1 MNLRPFGPEI
11 ELMFSYFFSCRQCYK
26 KETLQNDMVRH
37 LYYGNYV
44 AFERTYSRESE
55 QAKALG
61 IVVDLEE
68 KLRSMLSEEQK
79 ALFKQYDDAVAD
91 LASVSNAD
99 CFVEGYQLGVNLI
112 LAAFPE
118 HVEMLKQILTGA
130 DLGGNNQ

>member
-1 MNLRPFGPEI
+1 MVLSAHGGGDMQDILR
-11 ELMFSYFFSCRQCYK
+11 
-26 KETLQNDMVRH
+26 D
-37 LYYGNYV
+37 LYYGNYA

-68 KLRSMLSEEQK
+68 KLQNVLSEEQR

-91 LASVSNAD
+91 LASISNAD

-118 HVEMLKQILTGA
+118 HVEELKQALVST
-130 DLGGNNQ
+130 LK

>member
-1 MNLRPFGPEI
+1 MWFLE
-11 ELMFSYFFSCRQCYK
+11 MFSV
-26 KETLQNDMVRH
+26 L
-37 LYYGNYV
+37 LYGGSVVWYCLPMEVAICEINYA

-118 HVEMLKQILTGA
+118 HVEELKQALVSTHKMKT
-130 DLGGNNQ
+130 

>member
-1 MNLRPFGPEI
+1 MVLSVHGGGVMRDILR
-11 ELMFSYFFSCRQCYK
+11 
-26 KETLQNDMVRH
+26 D
-37 LYYGNYV
+37 LYYGNYA

-91 LASVSNAD
+91 LASVSDAD

-118 HVEMLKQILTGA
+118 HVEALKQFVTSIEC
-130 DLGGNNQ
+130 GGDNQ

>member
-1 MNLRPFGPEI
+1 MVLSAYGGGDMRDILR
-11 ELMFSYFFSCRQCYK
+11 
-26 KETLQNDMVRH
+26 D
-37 LYYGNYV
+37 LYYGNYA

-99 CFVEGYQLGVNLI
+99 CFVEGYQLGANLI

-118 HVEMLKQILTGA
+118 HVEELKQAIVSTLKWDMEA
-130 DLGGNNQ
+130 SE

>member
-1 MNLRPFGPEI
+1 MRDILR
-11 ELMFSYFFSCRQCYK
+11 
-26 KETLQNDMVRH
+26 D
-37 LYYGNYV
+37 LYYGNYA

-68 KLRSMLSEEQK
+68 RLRSMLSEEQK

-118 HVEMLKQILTGA
+118 HVEELKQALVSTHIMKT
-130 DLGGNNQ
+130 

>member
-1 MNLRPFGPEI
+1 MVLSAHGGGVMRDILR
-11 ELMFSYFFSCRQCYK
+11 
-26 KETLQNDMVRH
+26 D
-37 LYYGNYV
+37 LYYGNYT

-68 KLRSMLSEEQK
+68 KLRNVLSEEQR

-91 LASVSNAD
+91 LASISNAES
-99 CFVEGYQLGVNLI
+99 FVEGYQLGVNLI

-118 HVEMLKQILTGA
+118 HTEALKRFISSI
-130 DLGGNNQ
+130 DCGGTNQ

>member
-1 MNLRPFGPEI
+1 VSEFRKPE
-11 ELMFSYFFSCRQCYK
+11 
-26 KETLQNDMVRH
+26 
-37 LYYGNYV
+37 
-44 AFERTYSRESE
+44 
-55 QAKALG
+55 
-61 IVVDLEE
+61 
-68 KLRSMLSEEQK
+68 LSEEQK

-91 LASVSNAD
+91 LASVSNVD